1 MPEGTAQTKM
11 LDLYPVGSLH
21 PNNPQMEMGADGRW
35 KFRKGNA
42 LGTGRVRGKKY
53 SVSSRLRTVMECAV
67 TEQDVMD
74 IMDKMVD
81 MAKRGNISA
90 AREVFDRVIG
100 KADESAVLQKLEELE
115 VEMLQKQTE
124 TMRADQGVV

>member
-1 MPEGTAQTKM
+1 MI
-11 LDLYPVGSLH
+11 DYPVGAIH

-42 LGTGRVRGKKY
+42 LGTGRKAGKKY

-67 TEQDVMD
+67 TENDVLE

-81 MAKRGNISA
+81 MAKKGNLSA

-100 KADESAVLQKLEELE
+100 KSDESAVLQKLEELE
-115 VEMLQKQTE
+115 TEMLQKQTE
-124 TMRADQGVV
+124 TMRENQGVS